1 MFLFAS
7 LKGRIVAAGERVSD
21 KESPQSPGLMAGMA
35 MKEFHVPAGGSLAVL
50 ALALGFAS
58 AANAQQAAP
67 RSAPAPTAP
76 LGFTASR
83 ASAPPPAAKYEDS
96 VSQRS
101 FVLDRSGDGPLLKF
115 DDSPEVYALRA
126 TSAQRGD
133 DFLRNDAGDLMLR
146 VTEAGNVI
154 AYVGAKTG
162 APADIAGVAAP
173 LDAPAMTGSLTQ
185 RVKEAAANL
194 GKMAGHDVTIFGTG
208 AFGND
213 EEWASDAL
221 MMTVM
226 GVQRA
231 DKSAHGAVQGLKS
244 VRLVK
249 STMPTTTFHDGE
261 LLLGVNPLEGYAGRP
276 SSEAVAKA
284 IAVEK
289 PRS

>member
-1 MFLFAS
+1 
-7 LKGRIVAAGERVSD
+7 
-21 KESPQSPGLMAGMA
+21 
-35 MKEFHVPAGGSLAVL
+35 MKELHVPAGGSLAVL

-58 AANAQQAAP
+58 TANAQQAGP
-67 RSAPAPTAP
+67 RSAPAPAP
-76 LGFTASR
+76 PPIGFTASPSR
-83 ASAPPPAAKYEDS
+83 ASSPPPAAKYEDS

-101 FVLDRSGDGPLLKF
+101 FVLDRSGVGPLLKF
-115 DDSPEVYALRA
+115 DDSPEVFALRA

-154 AYVGAKTG
+154 AYLGAKTG
-162 APADIAGVAAP
+162 APADIAGIAAP

-185 RVKEAAANL
+185 RVKVAAGNL
-194 GKMAGHDVTIFGTG
+194 GKMAGHDVTIFGTA
-208 AFGND
+208 AFGAD
-213 EEWASDAL
+213 EEWAADAL

-226 GVQRA
+226 GVERA
-231 DKSAHGAVQGLKS
+231 DKAAHGAVQGLKS

-249 STMPTTTFHDGE
+249 SATPTTTFRDGE
-261 LLLGVNPLEGYAGRP
+261 LLLGVNPLAGYAGRP

>member
-1 MFLFAS
+1 
-7 LKGRIVAAGERVSD
+7 
-21 KESPQSPGLMAGMA
+21 
-35 MKEFHVPAGGSLAVL
+35 MKEFHVPTGGSVALL
-50 ALALGFAS
+50 ALALGFAPT
-58 AANAQQAAP
+58 ANAQQATTKSVP
-67 RSAPAPTAP
+67 APAPRM
-76 LGFTASR
+76 GFTAAPSR

-115 DDSPEVYALRA
+115 DDSPEVFALRA
-126 TSAQRGD
+126 TTAQRGD

-185 RVKEAAANL
+185 RVKDAALTL
-194 GKMAGHDVTIFGTG
+194 GKMAGHDVTIFGAG
-208 AFGND
+208 AFGDD
-213 EEWASDAL
+213 EEWAADAL

-231 DKSAHGAVQGLKS
+231 DKAAHGAVLALKS
-244 VRLVK
+244 VRMIK
-249 STMPTTTFHDGE
+249 SAMPTTAFHDGE

-276 SSEAVAKA
+276 SSEAIAKA

>member
-1 MFLFAS
+1 
-7 LKGRIVAAGERVSD
+7 
-21 KESPQSPGLMAGMA
+21 MA
-35 MKEFHVPAGGSLAVL
+35 MKEFHVPAGGALALL

-58 AANAQQAAP
+58 TANAQRAVP
-67 RSAPAPTAP
+67 RTVPAPSAP
-76 LGFTASR
+76 LGFTASASR
-83 ASAPPPAAKYEDS
+83 ASAPPAAKYEDT

-115 DDSPEVYALRA
+115 DDNPEVFALRA
-126 TSAQRGD
+126 TTAQRGD
-133 DFLRNDAGDLMLR
+133 NFLRNDAGDLMLR

-185 RVKEAAANL
+185 RVKEAAADL
-194 GKMAGHDVTIFGTG
+194 GKMAGHDVTIFGTA
-208 AFGND
+208 AFGSD
-213 EEWASDAL
+213 EEWAADAL

-226 GVQRA
+226 GVERA
-231 DKSAHGAVQGLKS
+231 DKASHGAVQGLKS

-249 STMPTTTFHDGE
+249 SATPTTTFHDGE

-289 PRS
+289 ARS